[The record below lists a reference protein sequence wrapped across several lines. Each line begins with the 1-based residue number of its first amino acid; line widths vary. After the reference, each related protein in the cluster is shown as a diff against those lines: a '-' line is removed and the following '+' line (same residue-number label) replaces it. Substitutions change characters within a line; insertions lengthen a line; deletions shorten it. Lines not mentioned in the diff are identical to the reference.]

1 MGGSLQRRELV
12 EHTFLLSDVEAVRR
26 FNACGWL
33 DYCLSLMA
41 YDEEAAVE
49 FTRTFDEGEATVWG
63 LKVIATEEHIIE
75 VTGLP
80 TVGEH
85 YLSSHDARSARA

>member
-1 MGGSLQRRELV
+1 MDGGLQRREPV
-12 EHTFLLSDVEAVRR
+12 EHIFLLSNIEAVRR

-33 DYCLSLMA
+33 GYCLSLIA
-41 YDEEAAVE
+41 YDEEADVE

-63 LKVIATEEHIIE
+63 LIVIAIEERIAE

-80 TVGEH
+80 TVREH
-85 YLSSHDARSARA
+85 YLRSHDARLARA